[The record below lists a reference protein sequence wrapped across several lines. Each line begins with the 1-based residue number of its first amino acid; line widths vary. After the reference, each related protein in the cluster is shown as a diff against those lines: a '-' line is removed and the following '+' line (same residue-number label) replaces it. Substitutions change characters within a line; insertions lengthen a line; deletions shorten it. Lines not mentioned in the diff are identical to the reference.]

1 MAALNAT
8 NPTLLDLAKMTDPNG
23 SIGEVVE
30 IMNETNEI
38 MDYMT
43 WQEGNLP
50 TGNQSIIRTGIPA
63 PTWKKYYG
71 GVQPNKGTTAQIVD
85 NCGRLQAYAEVDAD
99 LADLA
104 PNKAAFRLSE
114 DRAHIEGIS
123 QEVANT
129 LFYGNDTLVPETF
142 MGFGP
147 RFNSLSAVSGEN
159 IVNAGGSGS
168 DNQSIWLVVFSPR
181 TVFGIIPRGSKAGM
195 QVEDKGRVTLEDAS
209 GGSNT
214 GRMEAYRT
222 LYKFDAGLCV
232 KDWRYVVRIANIDKS
247 LLTKDASS
255 GADLPD
261 LMFQAMNLIPN
272 LSVGRPVFAAS
283 RQIITMLGRQTA
295 NLTKNS
301 TLQSGMV
308 GGKIVRSFNE
318 IPVVRVDALSADEA
332 AVT

>member
-38 MDYMT
+38 LDHMT

-114 DRAHIEGIS
+114 DRVHIEGIA

-129 LFYGNDTLVPETF
+129 MFYGNDTLIPETF

-147 RFNSLSAVSGEN
+147 RYNSLSAVSGEN
-159 IVNAGGSGS
+159 IVNGGGSGS
-168 DNQSIWLVVFSPR
+168 DMQSIWLVVFSPR

-232 KDWRYVVRIANIDKS
+232 KDWRYVVRIANIDRS
-247 LLTKDASS
+247 LMLKDAAT
-255 GADLPD
+255 GPDLPD

-272 LSVGRPVFAAS
+272 LSVGRAVFCAS

-301 TLQSGMV
+301 SLQFGNV
-308 GGKIVRSFNE
+308 GGKMVRSFNE